1 MKRIENDVMFFWCFV
16 IIAVISMKSSIA
28 LEQNELDNVSQNDL
42 VADEVKEKDNKTK
55 MKKKEKEEDDDEKE
69 MGMSLY

>member
-16 IIAVISMKSSIA
+16 IIAVIIMKSSIA
-28 LEQNELDNVSQNDL
+28 LEQNELDDVSENDL

-55 MKKKEKEEDDDEKE
+55 MKKKEKEEEEKE